1 MSAFLL
7 GTGFRADMGTC
18 IRKLVLLKL
27 IDACED
33 DGSRIFP
40 AIATVAR
47 AAQCSPRQVQR
58 EIRAFLEIGLLTL
71 VREGGKGRRSTNE
84 YALDLDV
91 LGAISRDGW
100 DAYADVRGGIAKGDT
115 QSPLDDDAKGD
126 TGDADRVTP
135 ETPKGDIRSHTTP
148 PDSSIEPSERAE
160 AREREGESEDQDL
173 GDTPGTAAFD
183 KRVMRFCNGTKF
195 AAGPWPD
202 WDTSS
207 PGWIGR
213 QFGKLD
219 AAERMEAERWRDAYL
234 LDMRQ
239 RGKSPVTVGIFLRDK
254 LWTGLDSAIL
264 ARVDRVKAGRPV
276 EEAKPDGW
284 AKCLGPVGMA
294 FLFGKMLAGP
304 ADAELAARPFLSDA
318 MLREAWPAVWWWQAS
333 QRQKGGGVFADAWH
347 GLRDQMVPVPADS
360 GAMAEWK
367 AEFTRRGWRW
377 LAALDGLDVVYCPK
391 GGPAGLSAF
400 EAAVNEGQGDDGGE
414 REAAE

>member
-1 MSAFLL
+1 MSHAATNWAIQQRGLKPATKIVLWHLADCHNPSHGCFPSQEYLAECCEMSRSSLNEHLATLESTGLIRREQRRDKRTRRQESTRYRLAFETDF
-7 GTGFRADMGTC
+7 GSDPSPETGH
-18 IRKLVLLKL
+18 
-27 IDACED
+27 
-33 DGSRIFP
+33 GSGEAVSGKPGEPCPEKGESR
-40 AIATVAR
+40 
-47 AAQCSPRQVQR
+47 VQNPD
-58 EIRAFLEIGLLTL
+58 TNP
-71 VREGGKGRRSTNE
+71 VREPVN
-84 YALDLDV
+84 
-91 LGAISRDGW
+91 
-100 DAYADVRGGIAKGDT
+100 
-115 QSPLDDDAKGD
+115 
-126 TGDADRVTP
+126 
-135 ETPKGDIRSHTTP
+135 
-148 PDSSIEPSERAE
+148 EPSERAE
-160 AREREGESEDQDL
+160 ARERECEIEDQDS
-173 GDTPGTAAFD
+173 GDTPGTAAFE

-254 LWTGLDSAIL
+254 LWTGLDPAIL
-264 ARVDRVKAGRPV
+264 ARADRVKAGRPV

-294 FLFGKMLAGP
+294 FLFGKMLDGP
-304 ADAELAARPFLSDA
+304 ADADLAARPFLSDA

-400 EAAVNEGQGDDGGE
+400 EAAVSEAKGDDSGE